1 MFSEDWK
8 AIIWAIVILYI
19 LVALGI
25 EYPIFGFIL
34 GVVTCAFII
43 WLWNIDKQTKKDNK
57 ILRQREAI
65 ALSEEEKQEKRK
77 QKLIDKL
84 ANEFQTIIERNFKVV
99 SAAYRKS
106 VTSNAFGKKNYEKF
120 APQLEEYIR
129 DNSKILKKLEE
140 EFEANV
146 QIDGMD
152 SLIEFIER
160 KLEEVDN
167 ELNYS
172 DEMDPYEYEHFCAS
186 EFKKVGWDA
195 EATQG
200 SSDQGVDVIAIK
212 DGAKLVA
219 QCKKFV
225 KPIGN
230 KAVQE
235 ITAGMKYYD
244 ASEGIVIAP
253 NGFTNSAEKL
263 AKANDIKLI
272 HHSEIKEIYN

>member
-19 LVALGI
+19 LVAVGI
-25 EYPIFGFIL
+25 AYPIFGFIL
-34 GVVTCAFII
+34 GVAACAFII
-43 WLWNIDKQTKKDNK
+43 WVWGIAKEGEKEAEIRQ
-57 ILRQREAI
+57 QREAI
-65 ALSEEEKQEKRK
+65 ALSEEEKEEKRK
-77 QKLIDKL
+77 QKLINKL
-84 ANEFQTIIERNFKVV
+84 PNEFQTIIERNFKVV

-129 DNSKILKKLEE
+129 DNSKTLKRLEE
-140 EFEANV
+140 EFEGIV
-146 QIDGMD
+146 QIDGID
-152 SLIEFIER
+152 AIITLIEK

-167 ELNYS
+167 AFNYS
-172 DEMDPYEYEHFCAS
+172 DKMDPYEYEHFCAS

-195 EATQG
+195 EVTQG

-212 DGAKLVA
+212 DGTTLVA

-225 KPIGN
+225 KPVGN